1 MQFPARGMHGSSN
14 VGREWRKGRDGVGG
28 RPLKAARLVEIPRD
42 GDNTIV
48 EVPERLEEAR
58 GHVY

>member
-1 MQFPARGMHGSSN
+1 MHGSSN

>member
-1 MQFPARGMHGSSN
+1 M
-14 VGREWRKGRDGVGG
+14 GG
-28 RPLKAARLVEIPRD
+28 RQAIEGGARLVEIPRD
-42 GDNTIV
+42 GDDTVI